1 MSIQGSLTK
10 LDDDTFAGTIYSLSF
25 DLDITLVDNPYKS
38 KDSHPDYAI
47 NGKSPRGKSLRVGSA
62 WNAIGQTSGKPYL
75 SLSIDL
81 GTGTT
86 IRANA
91 FPATGEDAN
100 DGDYFISSLAG

>member
-1 MSIQGSLTK
+1 MSIQGTLTK
-10 LDDDTFAGTIYSLSF
+10 LDDDAFTGTIFSLSF
-25 DLDITLVDNPYKS
+25 DVDITLVDNPYKS

-47 NGKSPRGKSLRVGSA
+47 NGKSPRGNALRVGSA
-62 WNAIGQTSGKPYL
+62 WNAVGQTSGKPYL

-91 FPATGEDAN
+91 FPATGDNAK
-100 DGDYFISSLAG
+100 DGDYFITSLTG